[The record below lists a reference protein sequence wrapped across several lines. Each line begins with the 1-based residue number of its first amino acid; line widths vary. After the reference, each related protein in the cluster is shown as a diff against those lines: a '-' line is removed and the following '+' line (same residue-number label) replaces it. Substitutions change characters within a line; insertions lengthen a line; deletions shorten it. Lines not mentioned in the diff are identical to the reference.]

1 MELLT
6 EPKNLIQLLSDPSP
20 LILKTSVESSGDQD
34 DQGCYDKVS
43 LTLNIIQKDRQNSI
57 QIIIMIVM
65 L

>member
-1 MELLT
+1 MEFLT
-6 EPKNLIQLLSDPSP
+6 ENRKTDPSP
-20 LILKTSVESSGDQD
+20 LMLKTCVESSRDQD